1 MITKDMIPEVKK
13 VVTDFNNPV
22 FQRYIKSETKLHHVC
37 PICNQ
42 PFSNY
47 TNLYSHIGKN
57 HKDQKNT
64 EAVKNALNPLFKVR
78 QLCEE
83 RESEK
88 TLTLGEFFAKRITSN
103 FNQNVLLNITAPMG
117 FGKSYSSMYLAEEVA
132 KAVAKIKGGK
142 SSDYFNVGN
151 IAIMKLDSI
160 IPIME
165 DLDNRKYN
173 IVILDDIGSS
183 YSARDFNNAIN
194 KNMNK
199 IFQTFRDT
207 NTMVIL
213 TMPALFLID
222 KVGRNLAQFQI
233 EITESRHHQ
242 GINVGKLFEVVP
254 QYRNTGKTHFHFV
267 VHDNIKYTKVI
278 FKRPSDEIVSKYDEK
293 RKAIRQVMMAESID
307 SIRQADIKQCSPEE
321 KEEKVPKHIKLSK
334 AVMRLIAENPKI
346 TDTQLSIQLNTSRVT
361 IGKTKEYIKGIGGL

>member
-1 MITKDMIPEVKK
+1 
-13 VVTDFNNPV
+13 
-22 FQRYIKSETKLHHVC
+22 
-37 PICNQ
+37 
-42 PFSNY
+42 
-47 TNLYSHIGKN
+47 LYSHIGKN
-57 HKDQKNT
+57 HKVQKNT
-64 EAVKNALNPLFKVR
+64 ESVKNALNPLFKVR

-160 IPIME
+160 IPIIE

-213 TMPALFLID
+213 TMSALFLID

-267 VHDNIKYTKVI
+267 VHDNVKYTKVI

-293 RKAIRQVMMAESID
+293 RKSIRQIMMAESID
-307 SIRQADIKQCSPEE
+307 SIRQADIKQCSSEE

-361 IGKTKEYIKGIGGL
+361 IGKTKEYIKSIGGL